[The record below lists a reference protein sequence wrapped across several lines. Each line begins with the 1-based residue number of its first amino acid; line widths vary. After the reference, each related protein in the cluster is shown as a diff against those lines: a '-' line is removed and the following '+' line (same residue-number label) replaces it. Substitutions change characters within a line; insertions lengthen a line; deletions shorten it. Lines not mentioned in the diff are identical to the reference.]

1 MLKVCLIYDIF
12 TTFIA
17 RPKLAQGVVEDQEE
31 DEDKAEESDEENDE
45 EKEEAQKDSRSSSP
59 VEEVKQHKV
68 EVEVDVVTDGDEVPQ
83 ERSSAQSDSVSLHCF
98 LYPTAPSNSYT
109 LNYNIQE
116 ISWVSETRPFCYSY
130 HSIGF

>member
-1 MLKVCLIYDIF
+1 MCLIYDIF

-17 RPKLAQGVVEDQEE
+17 RSKLAQGVVEDQEE

-45 EKEEAQKDSRSSSP
+45 EKEEAQKDSRSSSL

-109 LNYNIQE
+109 LNYDIQE
-116 ISWVSETRPFCYSY
+116 ISWVSETRPFFYSY

>member
-1 MLKVCLIYDIF
+1 MCLIYDIF
-12 TTFIA
+12 TTFTA

-83 ERSSAQSDSVSLHCF
+83 EKSSAQSDSVSLHSF

-109 LNYNIQE
+109 LNCNIQE
-116 ISWVSETRPFCYSY
+116 ISWVSETRPFVYSY